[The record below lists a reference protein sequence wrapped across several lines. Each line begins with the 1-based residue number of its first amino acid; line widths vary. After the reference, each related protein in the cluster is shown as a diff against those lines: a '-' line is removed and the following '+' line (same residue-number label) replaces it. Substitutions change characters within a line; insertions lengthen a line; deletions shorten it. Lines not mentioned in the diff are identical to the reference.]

1 MRTLQPAYLLA
12 TATLLTLGGC
22 AISNQGAIDYR
33 YHRPGTND
41 GTLTSKNIYA
51 KEATHIFKAG
61 DPIAISLKTVF
72 IKDLT
77 EFATP
82 LRLFRGDPATGD
94 VALVASTCESPCDR
108 KQGAEGI
115 RSSKVIF
122 YSNDV
127 RENQFLNLANLS
139 NVYGPMTYNGNPFKL
154 DIYIIELDESG
165 AQVRQMLGSLAS
177 LGKTFYPPA
186 HPAAGVLSALAD
198 TFIKDDQDDNA
209 FTYSFD
215 LVGMKKRVNSKN
227 PKTGYLESG
236 DYVLI
241 RTEDRNTSP
250 PWKDLTFNTSTG
262 RLEIAECVAGKID
275 TGACDYRGNSY
286 VVLEVRKAEDA
297 MVNDSQQLVFS
308 ALKSQLDGEAGS
320 RQITP
325 ERIDIIKASLESAEN
340 RNDSK
345 NYLADIQESDADTP
359 RRRAAALNF
368 VSTWF
373 DPAIT
378 VTAQDKVTVIQQANE
393 LFGSCLRLTSAQ
405 VIKYQDEI
413 AKRKLSNKAEFLDAL
428 ELCRQSKVEPSQRTP
443 RP

>member
-1 MRTLQPAYLLA
+1 MPALQPAYLLA

-22 AISNQGAIDYR
+22 AISNQGAVDYR
-33 YHRPGTND
+33 YHRPGAAD
-41 GTLTSKNIYA
+41 GKLTVKNIYA
-51 KEATHIFKAG
+51 KDATHIFKAG

-82 LRLFRGDPATGD
+82 LRLARGDPATGD
-94 VALVASTCESPCDR
+94 VAIVTSTCESPCAR
-108 KQGAEGI
+108 KQGSEGI

-154 DIYIIELDESG
+154 DVFIIELDESG
-165 AQVRQMLGSLAS
+165 AQVRQMLGSLAN

-186 HPAAGVLSALAD
+186 HPAASVLSALAD
-198 TFIKDDQDDNA
+198 TFIKDEQDDNA

-215 LVGMKKRVNSKN
+215 LVGMKKRVSPQN
-227 PKTGYLESG
+227 PTTGYLESG

-250 PWKDLTFNTSTG
+250 PWDSLVLNTSTG
-262 RLEIAECVAGKID
+262 RLID
-275 TGACDYRGNSY
+275 TTCKADMNNPCDYRGNSY
-286 VVLEVRKAEDA
+286 VVLEVRKAEGA
-297 MVNDSQQLVFS
+297 QVNDSQQLVFS
-308 ALKSQLDGEAGS
+308 ALKSQLEGEAGN
-320 RQITP
+320 REITP
-325 ERIDIIKASLESAEN
+325 ERIEIIKASLESAEN
-340 RNDSK
+340 RNETK
-345 NYLADIQESDADTP
+345 NYLADIQDSDADTP
-359 RRRAAALNF
+359 RRRTAALNF

-393 LFGSCLRLTSAQ
+393 LFGSCLRLTSTQ

-413 AKRKLSNKAEFLDAL
+413 LKRKLSNKAEFLDAL
-428 ELCRQSKVEPSQRTP
+428 ELCRQPKVEPSQKTL

>member
-1 MRTLQPAYLLA
+1 M
-12 TATLLTLGGC
+12 
-22 AISNQGAIDYR
+22 
-33 YHRPGTND
+33 
-41 GTLTSKNIYA
+41 
-51 KEATHIFKAG
+51 
-61 DPIAISLKTVF
+61 
-72 IKDLT
+72 
-77 EFATP
+77 
-82 LRLFRGDPATGD
+82 
-94 VALVASTCESPCDR
+94 
-108 KQGAEGI
+108 
-115 RSSKVIF
+115 
-122 YSNDV
+122 
-127 RENQFLNLANLS
+127 
-139 NVYGPMTYNGNPFKL
+139 
-154 DIYIIELDESG
+154 
-165 AQVRQMLGSLAS
+165 
-177 LGKTFYPPA
+177 
-186 HPAAGVLSALAD
+186 
-198 TFIKDDQDDNA
+198 KDDQDDNA

-428 ELCRQSKVEPSQRTP
+428 ELCRQPKVEPSPRTP